1 MSYTKEDVR
10 RYHSLPRPGKIE
22 VMTSKKA
29 VSQDD
34 LTLAY
39 SPGVADACRDIV
51 ADPSMAEKLTGR
63 GNLVAVVTNGTAVL
77 GLGNIGPLAGK
88 PVMEGKSMLFKLF
101 ADVDAFDIELDC
113 SDPERLIDIVK
124 SLEPT
129 FGGINLEDIRG
140 PECFHIEEELK
151 KAMNIPVFHDDQH
164 GTAVI
169 TGAALM
175 NASRITGRAIADMKV
190 VVMGA
195 GAAGMACARF
205 YAAMG
210 VKPENISMFDI
221 KGLIH
226 KGRTDLSD
234 VQMTFAHILN
244 ITNKVAHY
252 ASQNCNKRWSR
263 CEDFCYWDGTLHE
276 LAGKTIG
283 IVGLGNI
290 GMKVA
295 RIAHDFGM
303 DVFAYTSKNSASL
316 PPGIQKTTLD
326 GLFGVSDILTLHCPL
341 TDTTRG
347 LVCEQTIKRM
357 KRGAILI
364 NTGRGPLVNE
374 ADVAAALREGQ
385 LGAYGADVMCQEPP
399 AEDTPLLSAPNAFI
413 TPHIAWATYE
423 ARVRLMDIAVKNLKS
438 YIAGNPTN
446 VVNK

>member
-234 VQMTFAHILN
+234 VQMTFAQKEPAPGSSIDDTL
-244 ITNKVAHY
+244 Y
-252 ASQNCNKRWSR
+252 AAMKGANLFLGLSGP
-263 CEDFCYWDGTLHE
+263 GTLKADMLKGMAE
-276 LAGKTIG
+276 SPVIFACANPVPEIGYEEAKAVRPDAIMGTGRSDYPNQVNNVSGFPFIFRGALDVRASKINEEMKIAAARALAALALEPVPDDVRAAYHGRSFTFGPDYIIPLPLDPRIIEWVAPAVAMAAIESG
-283 IVGLGNI
+283 
-290 GMKVA
+290 VA
-295 RIAHDFGM
+295 RGSIDDIGGS
-303 DVFAYTSKNSASL
+303 VEAYRAML
-316 PPGIQKTTLD
+316 RARMAAARA
-326 GLFGVSDILTLHCPL
+326 
-341 TDTTRG
+341 RG
-347 LVCEQTIKRM
+347 LAHCES
-357 KRGAILI
+357 
-364 NTGRGPLVNE
+364 
-374 ADVAAALREGQ
+374 
-385 LGAYGADVMCQEPP
+385 Y
-399 AEDTPLLSAPNAFI
+399 
-413 TPHIAWATYE
+413 
-423 ARVRLMDIAVKNLKS
+423 LK
-438 YIAGNPTN
+438 
-446 VVNK
+446 